1 VAGGIVGMGSGAGM
15 STGRKIALFGG
26 INAAGFAGVNAY
38 ANERD
43 ASQVNM
49 YLAGMGGSLG
59 GMGAVAFNRMR
70 QGHSLF
76 TRPGQVN
83 NKLFPG
89 GGHQSSV

>member
-1 VAGGIVGMGSGAGM
+1 MVGGIAGMGGLRNM
-15 STGRKIALFGG
+15 STGKKLAFYGG

-49 YLAGMGGSLG
+49 YLAGVGGSLG

-76 TRPGQVN
+76 TRPGEVN